1 MKKLEIKENTI
12 VYIIAPAGVSTG
24 GPELLHQLASCLRK
38 LGIDARMCYIPQ
50 NDPNPVSSVYK
61 KYHVPFVSEVFDE
74 PENIIVIPE
83 TRTYLIHTLNKIRRV
98 IWWLS
103 VDFFVSSFYNIMSGY
118 CSSGKY
124 TSIKMPRSFYF
135 EKDESI
141 VHWVQSEYARR
152 FIELNGVDSNQINFV
167 GDYLSIGFLSNNYG
181 VDSADKERWVV
192 YNPAKGYQFTSKL
205 IEAAADI
212 RWIPIKNM
220 TPEEVHALLSL
231 ARVYIDF
238 GNHPG
243 RDRIPREAAISGC
256 CIITSKLGAAANDL
270 DVPIPIEYKFEDK
283 DENIPLIIEKIR
295 FLLDNYETETV
306 RLEHY
311 RKIIAEEPKKFVED
325 VENALEYEKD
335 SATKAALLL
344 PSGADCDDALLKEL
358 CDMEDYRLL
367 FVVMEDMDS
376 TEAYCGGV
384 PCINMDDAAFLYK
397 EKRIDKFMVEE
408 QLLSG
413 NVEEHTLKLIDSMGI
428 LREDCLLVGKT
439 PE

>member
-1 MKKLEIKENTI
+1 MKTLEIKENTI
-12 VYIIAPAGVSTG
+12 VYIIAPAGISTG
-24 GPELLHQLASCLRK
+24 GPELLHQLASCLRRS
-38 LGIDARMCYIPQ
+38 GIDARMCYIPQ
-50 NDPNPVSSVYK
+50 NEPNPVSPVYK
-61 KYHVPFVSEVFDE
+61 KYHIPFVREIFDD
-74 PENIIVIPE
+74 PDNIIVIPE
-83 TRTYLIHTLNKIRRV
+83 TQADLIYMLTRIRRI

-103 VDFFVSSFYNIMSGY
+103 VDFFVSSFYNIMFGY
-118 CSSGKY
+118 YSSGKY
-124 TSIKMPRSFYF
+124 TSIKLPRFYYF

-152 FIELNGVDSNQINFV
+152 FIGLNGVDSNQISFV

-181 VDSADKERWVV
+181 VASADKERWVV

-205 IEAAADI
+205 IEAAPDI
-212 RWIPIKNM
+212 KWIPIKNM

-256 CIITSKLGAAANDL
+256 CIITSRLGAAANDL
-270 DVPIPIEYKFEDK
+270 DVPIPTEYKFEDK

-311 RKIIAEEPKKFVED
+311 RKIISDEPIKFVED
-325 VENALEYEKD
+325 VENALQYEKNPV
-335 SATKAALLL
+335 TKAALLL
-344 PSGADCDDALLKEL
+344 PSGADCDDVLLKEL

-376 TEAYCGGV
+376 MDVYGERV
-384 PCINMDDAAFLYK
+384 PCINTDDASFLYK

-413 NVEEHTLKLIDSMGI
+413 NGGEHIFKLIDSMGI
-428 LREDCLLVGKT
+428 RREDCLLVDKT